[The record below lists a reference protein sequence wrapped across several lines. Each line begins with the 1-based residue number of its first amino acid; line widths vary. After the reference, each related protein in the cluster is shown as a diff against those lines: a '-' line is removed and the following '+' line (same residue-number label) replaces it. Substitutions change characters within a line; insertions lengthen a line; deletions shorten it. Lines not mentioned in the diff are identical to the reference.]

1 LSGTLQP
8 GALLGRYRIVRL
20 LGSGAMGDV
29 YLAEDPQIERQLAI
43 KTVRVAEGKP
53 EDVEDRKRRLLR
65 EAKAAGRM
73 IHPHVVTLFDAGEAE
88 GVLYLAFE
96 FVGGSDLSQRM
107 ESDPPLTLG
116 EVLRIVRESADALDF
131 AHRQGIVHRDIKP
144 ANIMLDTHGRV
155 KVADFGIAKV
165 VGQATELTMT
175 GSVVGSPHYLS
186 PEQVR
191 GEELDGRTDVFSLGV
206 VLYELLGHRRPFQGE
221 SLTTLVYQILHQEPP
236 PIPQLRPELAPY
248 LDSLVRRMMAKD
260 REQRFANAGAV
271 AAEIATLE
279 RDLGPER
286 LAQPV
291 EAPDMESGGTRL
303 MAASGPSAMP
313 GSPSSPS
320 ISTSP
325 TAFAPPPTGVAT
337 APGLRPPTG
346 AAPIA
351 TAAAMPLASAV
362 PPPAKRS
369 PLPWILAVLAV
380 VLIGGGFG
388 AYLLLGKLLF
398 KPKPPQIGKEP
409 VAVSTVQP
417 EAPRPEP
424 KPAQPEAPPEPVK
437 PEPKAVVVPP
447 APPKPA
453 PVTPEPA
460 NQEPAPKPHA
470 ASPEAPVHPTPPRPA
485 PPQPEPVAPEP
496 EPEPVAAPSFDH
508 EISTGLAI
516 AFNIIPDTA
525 RVRFKALDERRW
537 TVLGQAKEW
546 SGKKDARVWQVPDAG
561 DYLVGVVTET
571 REVTYLVH
579 AQPGGPNVPITLNLG
594 PPKKR

>member
-1 LSGTLQP
+1 MSGTLQA

-116 EVLRIVRESADALDF
+116 EVLRVVRETADALDF

-236 PIPQLRPELAPY
+236 PIPQLRPELAPF

-260 REQRFANAGAV
+260 REQRFPNAGAV
-271 AAEIATLE
+271 ASEIATLE

-291 EAPDMESGGTRL
+291 EAPDVATQGTRL
-303 MAASGPSAMP
+303 MPATGPSP
-313 GSPSSPS
+313 VVPSPSLAS
-320 ISTSP
+320 SP
-325 TAFAPPPTGVAT
+325 TSFAPPPGGV
-337 APGLRPPTG
+337 PRPPTG
-346 AAPIA
+346 TLPG
-351 TAAAMPLASAV
+351 AAAMPLASAAQA
-362 PPPAKRS
+362 PAKRS
-369 PLPWILAVLAV
+369 PLPWILAVVAV
-380 VLIGGGFG
+380 VLLGGGVG

-398 KPKPPQIGKEP
+398 KPKAPEIGKPEP
-409 VAVSTVQP
+409 VAVTQVEEPVERPPTKPAPSRP
-417 EAPRPEP
+417 ETSPSPPSSPAPSKPVDVSPEPVPAKPVPESPKPAPVPSNPEPAPKPRQTAPEPPTRPVAEPEP
-424 KPAQPEAPPEPVK
+424 KPAPTE
-437 PEPKAVVVPP
+437 
-447 APPKPA
+447 
-453 PVTPEPA
+453 PEPA
-460 NQEPAPKPHA
+460 PAPM
-470 ASPEAPVHPTPPRPA
+470 PA
-485 PPQPEPVAPEP
+485 
-496 EPEPVAAPSFDH
+496 FDH
-508 EISTGLAI
+508 EIRTGLSI
-516 AFNIIPDTA
+516 AFNVVPDTA
-525 RVRFKALDERRW
+525 RLRFKALGDARW

-546 SGKKDARVWQVPDAG
+546 SGKKNARTWQVPEAG
-561 DYLVGVVTET
+561 DYFVGVVTDT

-579 AQPGGPNVPITLNLG
+579 AEPGGPAVPIALNLA